1 MTRWLRLRWRLDR
14 VLAVLLAVVTAPVA
28 AGLWLTVRLVDGPP
42 AVVRLPR
49 VGRGGDEFAM
59 AKFRS
64 MTVQAASGQAGGA
77 ALTMGGDPRVTNLGR
92 RLRHYRLD
100 ELPQLTNVVRGEM
113 ALLGPRPETPVY
125 VDLDDPRWQAVVAA
139 LPGIA
144 GPTQV
149 LIHDFEAGLAI
160 TDLKRYEAEMV
171 PVKLAIDQWYLGHA
185 SPGVD
190 LLVLLALVER
200 FVLRRST
207 TLLHRRLEREIP
219 AVETLLR
226 LHLHADDADDADAAA
241 AADADGV
248 ATGDEPA
255 DAEAASGPRQHLPPA
270 PRLGGRRWR
279 GGRGPAEPSPVTS
292 PPS

>member
-1 MTRWLRLRWRLDR
+1 MTRWLRVRWRLDR
-14 VLAVLLAVVTAPVA
+14 GLALLLAVVTAPVA

-100 ELPQLTNVVRGEM
+100 ELPQLANVVRGEM

-125 VDLDDPRWQAVVAA
+125 VDLGDPRWQAVVRA

-226 LHLHADDADDADAAA
+226 LHLHADDDGVAAAGA
-241 AADADGV
+241 AADGA
-248 ATGDEPA
+248 
-255 DAEAASGPRQHLPPA
+255 AASGTRPRPTSGPA
-270 PRLGGRRWR
+270 PDPADRRRR
-279 GGRGPAEPSPVTS
+279 GGRGRAEPSPVAS
-292 PPS
+292 PPT